1 MHAMTAGETRL
12 SSGEPRRAK
21 LWPGP
26 PPAPLQQRSCSFR
39 SGVRPAQNTAA
50 SSATAPPAD
59 ISNIAKLLL
68 REIPEIHAFEEG
80 ARQVCAKPQEEEK
93 PEDSPPHVNMLAGA
107 THRSQSES
115 VTCRLDN

>member
-1 MHAMTAGETRL
+1 MA
-12 SSGEPRRAK
+12 
-21 LWPGP
+21 WP
-26 PPAPLQQRSCSFR
+26 
-39 SGVRPAQNTAA
+39 TT
-50 SSATAPPAD
+50 SSAPAAQLQLSQRRQTGAEHSCKQRHCSACRY
-59 ISNIAKLLL
+59 SNIAKLLL